1 MEKGPLV
8 RIRLVLSLILAA
20 ILTAP
25 FLPGTAS
32 AEITCADPA
41 ATSATPSAT
50 PALPD
55 FPDFPD
61 EGGELHIMAAA
72 SLTDAFGEMEQMLE
86 ERHPGLDITIETAGS
101 QTLVTQL
108 QAGAEADILA
118 TANDAWMDTARDSGL
133 IDGEPVAFAEN
144 RLVIAAPAHN
154 PAGIESIND
163 LAGDGISLILAGED
177 VPAGTYARD
186 AICAHAASTSHADDF
201 LTRLDRN
208 IVSEEPDV
216 RHVLA
221 KLVLGEADAGIVYA
235 SDVAAA
241 ELSGTPLTLIELPEG
256 IAAPV
261 TYPIAPVAGGHTDLA
276 LAFIGFTLSDDGQAI
291 LKQYGFA

>member
-1 MEKGPLV
+1 M
-8 RIRLVLSLILAA
+8 RIRLVLTLILSALLA
-20 ILTAP
+20 VPIA
-25 FLPGTAS
+25 PGTAS
-32 AEITCADPA
+32 AEIVCADPA
-41 ATSATPSAT
+41 ATAATPSAT

-72 SLTDAFGEMEQMLE
+72 SLTDAFGEMEQVLE
-86 ERHPGLDITIETAGS
+86 DHHPDLDITIETAGS

-108 QAGAEADILA
+108 QAGAEADVLA
-118 TANDAWMDTARDSGL
+118 TANQTWMDTAKESGL
-133 IDGEPVAFAEN
+133 IDGAPVTFSSN
-144 RLVIAAPAHN
+144 RLVIAAPADN
-154 PAGIESIND
+154 PAGIESIDD
-163 LAGDGISLILAGED
+163 LAGDGVSLILAGED

-186 AICAHAASTSHADDF
+186 AICAHAASTDDASDF
-201 LTRLDRN
+201 LVLLDGN

-241 ELSGTPLTLIELPEG
+241 ELSGTQLTVVELPEG
-256 IAAPV
+256 LAAPV
-261 TYPIAPVAGGHTDLA
+261 TYPIAPVAGGDTDLA
-276 LAFIGFTLSDDGQAI
+276 LAFIGFTLSDEGQAI
-291 LKQYGFA
+291 LNRYGFA